1 VDRAEEH
8 LYCHALLHSNS
19 LPHSHPNLDA
29 YAEQH
34 AASHLYCFP
43 DSHAASHNNF
53 NTHKNS
59 ASYVDSLPDAHP
71 RYTEPHLD
79 FIADAHAA
87 FHAYPIL
94 DSHTHLHAN
103 KNANA
108 LKF

>member
-1 VDRAEEH
+1 
-8 LYCHALLHSNS
+8 
-19 LPHSHPNLDA
+19 
-29 YAEQH
+29 
-34 AASHLYCFP
+34 
-43 DSHAASHNNF
+43 
-53 NTHKNS
+53 
-59 ASYVDSLPDAHP
+59 VDSLPDAHP